1 MLLHIK
7 DHGGLLLPR
16 NGTMPLSVSMQNCPL
31 LWSRS
36 ADWRTGWLLWALSHG
51 VSRTKQPMASNHNF
65 YFGSPVKI
73 NCRRLFNS
81 SFLWEQQRTELKQT
95 ICGSCSGWHGIP
107 ANTHQRISIHCDS
120 RINNIHE
127 MQMRRLFYRFLSI
140 ASRESARTKVHV
152 YPCSGSSII
161 ITQREVAVNR
171 ISW

>member
-1 MLLHIK
+1 MELCLSPCPCKIVLFYGLGLRTK
-7 DHGGLLLPR
+7 ERGGI
-16 NGTMPLSVSMQNCPL
+16 V
-31 LWSRS
+31 
-36 ADWRTGWLLWALSHG
+36 LLWALSHG

-140 ASRESARTKVHV
+140 ASRGSARTKVHV
-152 YPCSGSSII
+152 YPRSGSSII